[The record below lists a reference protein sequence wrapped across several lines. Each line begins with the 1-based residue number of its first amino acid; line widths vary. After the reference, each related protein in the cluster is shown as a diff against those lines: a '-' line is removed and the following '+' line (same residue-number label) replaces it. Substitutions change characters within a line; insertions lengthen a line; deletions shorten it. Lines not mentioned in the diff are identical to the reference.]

1 MVQAWRNIRLQLDR
15 RGWRHLQMRLHHFE
29 VVVADVGALPGDGL
43 VQGDADGIKIGAAIE
58 RFAANL
64 FRRHVSD
71 GAERGAGHGEA
82 HIVAGACDA
91 EIHQLND
98 SERGEHDVGGLD
110 IAMHDSLRVGASECG
125 EHLIEIDERV
135 GIADVTLLQ
144 AGGECGAFD
153 ELHDHHELIA
163 DGESGAQ
170 LGDIRMMQA
179 GENFYLA
186 QETVGEFLLLGKI
199 GQQNFHGFDAV
210 GKRVAYFIDLAHA
223 SGAQGA
229 EDQVVAFACASDV
242 VSHLA
247 SAVLERSVQE
257 ARKLPT

>member
-1 MVQAWRNIRLQLDR
+1 
-15 RGWRHLQMRLHHFE
+15 MRLHHFE
-29 VVVADVGALPGDGL
+29 VVVADVGALASDGL
-43 VQGDADGIKIGAAIE
+43 VQGDAYGVKIGAAVE
-58 RFAANL
+58 WFAANL
-64 FRRHVSD
+64 FGRHVSD
-71 GAERGAGHGEA
+71 GAERSASHGEA
-82 HIVAGACDA
+82 HVVAGARDA
-91 EIHQLND
+91 EVHQLND
-98 SERGEHDVGGLD
+98 AEGSEHDVGGLD
-110 IAMHDSLRVGASECG
+110 VAMHDSLRMGASESG
-125 EHLIEIDERV
+125 EHLIQIDERV
-135 GIADVTLLQ
+135 GIADIALLQ
-144 AGGECGAFD
+144 AGGERGAFD
-153 ELHDHHELIA
+153 VLHDHDELIA
-163 DGESGAQ
+163 DGQRGAQ

-210 GKRVAYFIDLAHA
+210 GKRVTDFVDLAHA
-223 SGAQGA
+223 SSAQRA